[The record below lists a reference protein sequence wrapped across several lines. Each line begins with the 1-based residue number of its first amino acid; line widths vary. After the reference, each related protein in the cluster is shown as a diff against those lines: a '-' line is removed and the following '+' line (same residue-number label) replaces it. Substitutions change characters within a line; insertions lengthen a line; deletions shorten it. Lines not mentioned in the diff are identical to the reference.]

1 MDPVNAALLEKAHEP
16 NEDESIARV
25 GMKAA
30 ATIHTATGLFV
41 KVVERERP
49 EGGSEVAREGARPG
63 QASAGIA
70 VANFRVRPLVWGSF
84 VPSLR

>member
-49 EGGSEVAREGARPG
+49 EGESEIAREGAA
-63 QASAGIA
+63 QAGAA
-70 VANFRVRPLVWGSF
+70 LA
-84 VPSLR
+84 